1 MKKLYHIFLIFLFLP
16 FLLSKMVMANNSCP
30 QYSSQYK
37 NCTLNNSQRVGT
49 KKYVNGIFGT
59 TSKNPFI
66 FEGDIY
72 FIKPGTSKLPN
83 FSKLK
88 SNGKIYSAILDI
100 PPQNFQKGFP
110 GITNRYEWFAIDY
123 KGKIYTPNSKRYT
136 FTLLSDD
143 GAKLIIDGKTII
155 DNDGIH
161 PPQEKIGSVLLKKG
175 LHKIEVQYFQGPR
188 YQVALVLSL
197 IENGKKIPFDI
208 RKFSPISLKEEKC
221 QSKLTLGNSI
231 LFDFNKYN
239 LKPQAIKVLDSV
251 VQLLKNYD
259 YKLIIVAGYTDNIGS
274 DSYNYKLSK
283 QRAKS
288 VANYLIKKGIPA
300 TYIKTI
306 GYGKNNPIVPNDT
319 EEHRAKNRRVEIVV
333 KKKCSSKTH

>member
-1 MKKLYHIFLIFLFLP
+1 MKKFYYLLIIILFLP
-16 FLLSKMVMANNSCP
+16 KIVMANNNYQ
-30 QYSSQYK
+30 QYLSQYK
-37 NCTLNNSQRVGT
+37 KSTINNSQNIGT
-49 KKYVNGIFGT
+49 RKSINGIFGT

-72 FIKPGTSKLPN
+72 FIEPGTSKLPN

-88 SNGKIYSAILDI
+88 SNGKIYNAILNI

-110 GITNRYEWFAIDY
+110 GITNRFEWFAIDY

-283 QRAKS
+283 QRARS
-288 VANYLIKKGIPA
+288 VANYLITKGIPA
-300 TYIKTI
+300 KYIKTI
-306 GYGKNNPIVPNDT
+306 GYGKNNPVVPNDT
-319 EEHRAKNRRVEIVV
+319 EAHRAMNRRVEIII
-333 KKKCSSKTH
+333 KKNCPS